1 MSSSFETLLF
11 NAIKNGQLPPKS
23 TYDIWLEVG
32 NTGTPQDFLDSL
44 KGTAAA
50 IVSGVTITPADW
62 VAYDGIYKATVA
74 NESITINDVVNV
86 NFTEIS
92 LAEAVNSGVLGY
104 TNTVTGGFELY
115 SNFQPATDLVINYSI
130 IASTN

>member
-11 NAIKNGQLPPKS
+11 NAIKNGQIPPKS
-23 TYDIWLEVG
+23 TYDIWLEAG
-32 NTGTPQDFLDSL
+32 FTGTPRDFLDSL
-44 KGTAAA
+44 KGTAAEV
-50 IVSGVTITPADW
+50 VSGVVIKPEDW
-62 VAYDGIYKATVA
+62 VSYDGIYKATIL
-74 NESITINDVVNV
+74 NEDITLNDVVNV

-92 LAEAVNSGVLGY
+92 LAAAVNSGVLGY

-115 SNFQPATDLVINYSI
+115 SNFQPVEDLVINYSI